1 MTKTKTINKNLILL
15 SLCVLLIITIF
26 LCFFICRHPVPVKD
40 YFLGIISRL
49 IHKQLIDAKQI
60 DYVFYRIRLD
70 FPPILLACLVGCC
83 LSVAGV
89 CYQSIFQNPMASP
102 STLGASGGAA
112 FGASLAILLIT
123 DASCDIFIRKKFIIT
138 SSAFFFSMLSV
149 LLVYA
154 ISRKTRGDKVVG
166 LVLSGMMVSSLFTS
180 AISIIKYVADPYNHL
195 PQIMFWLTGSF
206 NGLYVNDLKFAL
218 IPMLI
223 GLIPL
228 YLLRWKINILTLGDD
243 EAKSLGINPQCLRFI
258 IIFFATLITATSISI
273 SGMIGWV
280 GLVIPHF
287 TRRIIGSNCKYLLPA
302 SMVIGS
308 IFLLLVSHL
317 SMNLICC
324 QILPLGIVSP
334 FVTAPFFLNLIFTT
348 NKK

>member
-1 MTKTKTINKNLILL
+1 MTKVKTINKNLILL
-15 SLCVLLIITIF
+15 LLFTLLITTIII
-26 LCFFICRHPVPVKD
+26 CFFICRHPVPIKD
-40 YFLGIISRL
+40 YFLGAMSKL
-49 IHKQLIDAKQI
+49 SNNQFLDATQI

-70 FPPILLACLVGCC
+70 LPPILIACLVGCC

-89 CYQSIFQNPMASP
+89 CYQGIFQNPMASP

-112 FGASLAILLIT
+112 FGASLAIILIT
-123 DASCDIFIRKKFIIT
+123 DASSEIFIRKKFIIT

-149 LLVYA
+149 LLVYI

-166 LVLSGMMVSSLFTS
+166 LILSGMMVSSLFSS
-180 AISIIKYVADPYNHL
+180 AISLIKYVADPYNHL
-195 PQIMFWLTGSF
+195 PQIIFWLTGDFS
-206 NGLYVNDLKFAL
+206 GLNLEDLKFAL

-243 EAKSLGINPQCLRFI
+243 EARSLGINPQRLRFI
-258 IIFFATLITATSISI
+258 VIFFSTLITATSISI

-302 SMVIGS
+302 SMAIGA
-308 IFLLLVSHL
+308 IFLTITSHFAR
-317 SMNLICC
+317 NLIG
-324 QILPLGIVSP
+324 QVIPLGIISP
-334 FVTAPFFLNLIFTT
+334 FVTAPFFLNLIFKTS
-348 NKK
+348 KK